1 MLLCFGLCVYFI
13 IFRCIIDNDPDVV
26 NMSDDALVAALNY
39 RNDNLASLLIER
51 RPQKARYMFHFSHTH
66 KVVVMEVTWEE
77 DFILTFSRMPFLHLT
92 ARSIC
97 ILSDIVFGEYFII
110 VIIVLCR

>member
-1 MLLCFGLCVYFI
+1 MLLCFGLYVYFV

-51 RPQKARYMFHFSHTH
+51 RPQKARYMFHFSHTP
-66 KVVVMEVTWEE
+66 KAVVVEVTWEE
-77 DFILTFSRMPFLHLT
+77 DFILTFSRMPFLNLT
-92 ARSIC
+92 PTLTC
-97 ILSDIVFGEYFII
+97 ILFHIVFGEYFII